1 LSEAA
6 RARSKEKA
14 RPYPW
19 GTLDVLTRQDAAAAR
34 ALDRWSRAFVRTQ
47 EVASIL
53 AGLLDA
59 SVALRVHRVHE
70 GAQDE
75 RAGDDGVGVILAASD
90 TPGPSNAALVEVEP
104 ALGVALVARALRR
117 TRPRILANGGAP
129 ELLAG
134 SVAAI
139 AVAAA
144 RRVHMGRAIG
154 VLSAGSAR
162 ALERDLRSRSG
173 ALVEASLT
181 VLLNDEAFAA
191 RVLVPRAAVEP
202 APEPA
207 WTRGTLAAL
216 GDVPLS
222 LSIVAGVN
230 HSTAGEVGTLRR
242 GDAWLLGAGGL
253 RRTRSGSIEG
263 EVLLT
268 SPAHEVGLRAVLG
281 EDGRLVLRE
290 GVEPLAWARRALDP
304 KEERLNESDNDALV
318 DAVGEVPVV
327 VRVEVGVAE
336 MRAREWASLVAGD
349 VVSLGRK
356 IGEAVTL
363 RIGSV
368 TVARGELVEI
378 DGELAV
384 RILGRTEGDATSGT
398 GRALKER

>member
-1 LSEAA
+1 LSDAA
-6 RARSKEKA
+6 RARSKDKA

-19 GTLDVLTRQDAAAAR
+19 GTLDVLTHEDAAAAR
-34 ALDRWSRAFVRTQ
+34 ALERWSRTFVRTQ
-47 EVASIL
+47 EVAGVL

-59 SVALRVHRVHE
+59 SVAIRVRRVHGGAHE
-70 GAQDE
+70 D
-75 RAGDDGVGVILAASD
+75 RAGDDGVGVILAASGA
-90 TPGPSNAALVEVEP
+90 PGLSNAALVEVEP

-117 TRPRILANGGAP
+117 AGPRILATGGAP

-144 RRVHMGRAIG
+144 RRVHAGQSIG
-154 VLSAGSAR
+154 VFSAGSAR
-162 ALERDLRSRSG
+162 ALERELRSTSG
-173 ALVEASLT
+173 DLVVASLT
-181 VLLNDEAFAA
+181 VLVNDEAFAA
-191 RVLVPRAAVEP
+191 RVVVPRVVADA
-202 APEPA
+202 APEPLWA
-207 WTRGTLAAL
+207 RGALAAL

-222 LSIVAGVN
+222 LAIVAGVT

-242 GDAWLLGAGGL
+242 GDAWVLGAGGL
-253 RRTRSGSIEG
+253 RRTRAGSLEG
-263 EVLLT
+263 EVLLA

-290 GVEPLAWARRALDP
+290 GVVPLAWTHGALDP
-304 KEERLNESDNDALV
+304 KEELLSDSDNEALV

-368 TVARGELVEI
+368 AVARGELVEL
-378 DGELAV
+378 DGEIAV
-384 RILGRTEGDATSGT
+384 RILGRTDGDAGSGP
-398 GRALKER
+398 GRAPKER